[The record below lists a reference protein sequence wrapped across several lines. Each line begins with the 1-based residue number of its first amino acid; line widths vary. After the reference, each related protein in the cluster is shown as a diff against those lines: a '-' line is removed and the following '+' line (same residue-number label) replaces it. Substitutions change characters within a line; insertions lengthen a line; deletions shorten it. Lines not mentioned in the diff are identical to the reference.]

1 MMLVKDVV
9 AEIAEKAP
17 NYLAPDSIL
26 RKITMVRDKLIRTAG
41 SWQQQTDNVSTV
53 YDLQAGISQYPLP
66 APPGNIEEI
75 MVYDT
80 AFRAPFVENGGDWRR
95 AIPQK
100 QFNQD
105 AYGYLHPYYY
115 YEAGYINIVPT
126 PTYDAPYGI
135 KIFHRPV
142 LEPLTTAD
150 MNGPTGFDPNFDMV
164 LVYGVLREITNGSM
178 AQEMDA
184 KYQDVLT
191 DYKNANNG
199 GETYVVKSRW

>member
-9 AEIAEKAP
+9 AEIQEKVP
-17 NYLAPDSIL
+17 NNLTPDSIL

-41 SWQQQTDNVSTV
+41 SWQQQTDNIAST
-53 YDLQAGISQYPLP
+53 YDIIAGEPFYPLP
-66 APPGNIEEI
+66 APTGNIEEI
-75 MVYDT
+75 MIYDT
-80 AFRAPFVENGGDWRR
+80 VFRQPYTENGGQWRR
-95 AIPQK
+95 CLPQK

-105 AYGYLHPYYY
+105 AYSYLRPYYY
-115 YEAGYINIVPT
+115 FEAGNICIVPT
-126 PTYDAPYGI
+126 PSFDMAYGI

-142 LEPLTTAD
+142 LNPLTTAD
-150 MNGPTGFDPNFDMV
+150 MNGPTGFDPNFDIV

-184 KYQDVLT
+184 KYQEALQ

-199 GETYVVKSRW
+199 GETYAVKSRW